1 MWMITSPVS
10 SLSFILT
17 RYVGHVY
24 VRRRRF
30 VSQQSLLVKNQ
41 NSNTSRLQI
50 PHTTDPQYFI
60 IYKNLRDVWIPTLA
74 LQGRAAWPGACC
86 RHWLCS
92 AASRAR
98 RLSVCRGGHWPAE
111 RPEHPAWPS
120 DCDLAVCREPAD
132 TLMQPGHSD
141 VKVSSRHHQGSVSL
155 PPRLQVTIHTR
166 PHIVDWRQ
174 HKVRCGPHWLLQSLM
189 TLSGPGRGLH
199 LRGVIITQNCVCM
212 SAAVCTV
219 CSIIMS
225 VASVSPSGQ
234 CRSVVTCCD
243 PERRGVCCL
252 QCGNRG
258 TQTITAQTVTKVRR
272 NILILRKH
280 QRQSQLWWASV
291 RSRN

>member
-1 MWMITSPVS
+1 MSEYPPLHCRAGRHGRVLAADTGSVLQRLELDVC
-10 SLSFILT
+10 LSAGAATGL
-17 RYVGHVY
+17 
-24 VRRRRF
+24 
-30 VSQQSLLVKNQ
+30 QSGPSTQ
-41 NSNTSRLQI
+41 
-50 PHTTDPQYFI
+50 
-60 IYKNLRDVWIPTLA
+60 
-74 LQGRAAWPGACC
+74 
-86 RHWLCS
+86 
-92 AASRAR
+92 
-98 RLSVCRGGHWPAE
+98 
-111 RPEHPAWPS
+111 HPAWPS

-132 TLMQPGHSD
+132 TLMQP
-141 VKVSSRHHQGSVSL
+141 RTLRCQSVIPPSPRL
-155 PPRLQVTIHTR
+155 CIADPRLQVTIHTR